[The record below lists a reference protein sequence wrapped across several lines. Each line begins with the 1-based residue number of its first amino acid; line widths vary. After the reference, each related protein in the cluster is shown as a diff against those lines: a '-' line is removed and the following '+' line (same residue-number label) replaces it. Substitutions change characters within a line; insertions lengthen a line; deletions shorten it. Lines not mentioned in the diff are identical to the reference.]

1 MIKTL
6 VNVTCAEQGKAL
18 PYTGKVVGKILG
30 VNNNYTGELIGVNYA
45 YEKEDGTL
53 LVGGV
58 KVITHTEADANYE
71 QIKPELTP
79 NLPYSEAQSEIFYT
93 AFKVEMAD
101 TFGILV
107 AEIENI

>member
-18 PYTGKVVGKILG
+18 PYNGKVIGKILG
-30 VNNNYTGELIGVNYA
+30 INNSYLNDLIGVNYE
-45 YEKEDGTL
+45 YLKEDGTL
-53 LVGGV
+53 LLSGV
-58 KVITHTEADANYE
+58 KVLSYAEADAFYDI
-71 QIKPELTP
+71 IKAGLTP
-79 NLPYSEAQSEIFYT
+79 NLDYSDAQSEIFYT

-101 TFGILV
+101 TFGITV

>member
-30 VNNNYTGELIGVNYA
+30 VNNNYTGALIGVNYE
-45 YEKEDGTL
+45 YQKEDGTL
-53 LVGGV
+53 LLSGV
-58 KVITHTEADANYE
+58 KVLTHAVSDAFYE
-71 QIKPELTP
+71 QIKAGLTAD
-79 NLPYSEAQSEIFYT
+79 LPYSEAQDEIFYT

-101 TFGILV
+101 TFSILV

>member
-18 PYTGKVVGKILG
+18 PYNGKVVGKILG
-30 VNNNYTGELIGVNYA
+30 VNNNYTGDLIGVNYE
-45 YEKEDGTL
+45 YQKEDGTL
-53 LVGGV
+53 LLSGV
-58 KVITHTEADANYE
+58 KVLTYTEADAFYE
-71 QIKPELTP
+71 QIKAGLTA

-101 TFGILV
+101 TFNISPS
-107 AEIENI
+107 EIENI